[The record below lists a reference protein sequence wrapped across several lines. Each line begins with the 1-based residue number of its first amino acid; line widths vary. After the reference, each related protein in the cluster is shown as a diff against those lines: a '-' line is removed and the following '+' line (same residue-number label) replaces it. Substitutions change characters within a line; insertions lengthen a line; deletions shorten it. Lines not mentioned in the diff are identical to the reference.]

1 MSSDRKLRESDKKI
15 AQEGAY
21 SSNQVVAR
29 VFVNQRHMNPSG
41 FRETQQ

>member
-1 MSSDRKLRESDKKI
+1 MSSDRNLRKSDEKI

-29 VFVNQRHMNPSG
+29 YSSING
-41 FRETQQ
+41 T